1 MKEKIIEI
9 LKKYSHFLED
19 NVVDEVDFDKI
30 ADELTGVFMNENL
43 SPEAKNEMEDTLEDR

>member
-1 MKEKIIEI
+1 
-9 LKKYSHFLED
+9 LED
-19 NVVDEVDFDKI
+19 NVVDETDFDKI

>member
-19 NVVDEVDFDKI
+19 NVVDEADFDKI

>member
-19 NVVDEVDFDKI
+19 NVVDETDFDKI